1 MRETESLKAAQQML
15 CNNSIHQL
23 TNAIYTFRSVQYM
36 DGRSEKGR
44 QILAENLMTIEDVLH
59 SVQSQIE
66 TIRNLYLEV

>member
-15 CNNSIHQL
+15 CNNATHQV
-23 TNAIYTFRSVQYM
+23 TNATYTFQSVQHI

-44 QILAENLMTIEDVLH
+44 SILAENFITIEDALH

>member
-1 MRETESLKAAQQML
+1 MRETESLKAAQHML
-15 CNNSIHQL
+15 CNNAVHQL
-23 TNAIYTFRSVQYM
+23 TNAMYTFRSVQHM

-44 QILAENLMTIEDVLH
+44 SILAEDLMMIEDALH

>member
-15 CNNSIHQL
+15 CNNAIHQL
-23 TNAIYTFRSVQYM
+23 TNAIYTFQSSRHI
-36 DGRSEKGR
+36 DGRSEKGHS
-44 QILAENLMTIEDVLH
+44 ILAEDLMMIEDALH

>member
-1 MRETESLKAAQQML
+1 MRETESLRAAQQML
-15 CNNSIHQL
+15 CNNAIHQL
-23 TNAIYTFRSVQYM
+23 TNAIYTFQSSRHI

-44 QILAENLMTIEDVLH
+44 SILAEDLMTIEDALH